1 MATLISRWRR
11 DRGAELLELTLALP
25 ILLLTF
31 AAIVDFAF
39 MFQRLVVMQN
49 AAREGARLASL
60 PGYFDP
66 GGTNDTIR
74 VRVQSYVQ
82 SGAGYTPPLADITV
96 VADSSLD
103 PDGEGPLPPLGAVR
117 VDVTA
122 PYSFTF
128 IGPIVQMFQGGTW
141 GGITLRANSTM
152 RLEG

>member
-1 MATLISRWRR
+1 MATLMSRWRR

-66 GGTNDTIR
+66 NGANNQNNVIR

-82 SGAGYTPPLADITV
+82 AGCGYAPPLSDITAA
-96 VADSSLD
+96 ADTSLS
-103 PDGEGPLPPLGAVR
+103 PINAVR
-117 VDVTA
+117 VEVTA
-122 PYSFTF
+122 PYTF
-128 IGPIVQMFQGGTW
+128 SYIGPIVQMFQGGSW
-141 GGITLRANSTM
+141 GGITLRASSIM
-152 RLEG
+152 RLES